1 MATKLGTVGILDILL
16 SGDTANLKR
25 ATKDGA
31 TNLEKMG
38 AVARSTVTSVAKLSA
53 AIGAASVAVFAFT
66 KRVAATGDQFAKM
79 SAKVGAS
86 TEFLSAFAHAARLGG
101 ASTEGME
108 KSIGRMTRVMSDAS
122 NGLATAK
129 RSFDDLDIEVQKTDG
144 SLRAVPEILLE
155 VADRIAGMTDETK
168 QAALA
173 QEIFGRSGL
182 EMLPVLKQGSA
193 AIREHMEEARRLG
206 IVWSAEAAKAAED
219 FNDNIER
226 LGRGVE
232 GISMQLAGPLI
243 KALGDTAGA
252 FLDAQ
257 RAGEG
262 FGDAMLRAMQIFLTG
277 TDLQK
282 WESDMAAAGEQLL
295 GAQKKLDE
303 ALRVQ
308 RSPGMKE
315 FGTNLVRQAREA
327 VDQASAEIAR
337 LRDIRPILLGPET
350 PPDGKPKGTPGG
362 GGGMTDAQKKEQ
374 EERRKLL
381 GEQYQWELDEEQ
393 RVREELGAIYIAAHE
408 KRLEDEKQ
416 RQADLQAAKIEGYE
430 WEQEQAIAQGEELLA
445 IDKAIAEQKKAQRDR
460 EKAANADFWNNL
472 AGLMNT
478 GSKKAF
484 EIGKAFSLGQAAI
497 KGASA
502 VMSAWEAGMSTGGPW
517 APVVA
522 AAYAAAA
529 GLNAL
534 NLMNNI
540 RSQQFGGGG
549 GAPVHPTQGSS
560 GVSPVGAGGGQQRER
575 PVSHTTVVLPATDLT
590 STSAVRQM
598 LLGLTEEIEANGG
611 SLTVR

>member
-1 MATKLGTVGILDILL
+1 MAESIGALAVRIGGDASGLINELGKSKTALGRF
-16 SGDTANLKR
+16 GDTAKQT
-25 ATKDGA
+25 AKSAAQITA
-31 TNLEKMG
+31 
-38 AVARSTVTSVAKLSA
+38 AVAA
-53 AIGAASVAVFAFT
+53 AATAIFALT
-66 KRVAATGDQFAKM
+66 RRVSATGDQFAKM

-86 TEFLSAFAHAARLGG
+86 TEFLSAFAHAASLGG
-101 ASTEGME
+101 VSTEQME
-108 KSIGRMTRVMSDAS
+108 KALGRMTRTMSDAS

-129 RSFDDLDIEVQKTDG
+129 RSFDDLGVNVQKTDG
-144 SLRAVPEILLE
+144 SLRAVPEVVLE
-155 VADRIAGMTDETK
+155 IADRIAGMTDATK

-182 EMLPVLKQGSA
+182 NMLPLLKQGSA
-193 AIREHMEEARRLG
+193 AIREQMEEAKRLG

-219 FNDNIER
+219 FNDNVAR
-226 LGRGVE
+226 LGRVVE
-232 GISMQLAGPLI
+232 GFTMQLAGPLI
-243 KALGDTAGA
+243 KALGDVAGE
-252 FLDAQ
+252 FLEAK
-257 RAGEG
+257 RAGDS
-262 FGDAMLRAMQIFLTG
+262 FGDALFRAIQIFLTG

-282 WESDMAAAGEQLL
+282 WEKDMAAAGERLL
-295 GAQKKLDE
+295 DAQRKLDE
-303 ALRVQ
+303 AMRVQ
-308 RSPGMKE
+308 RTPGMKA
-315 FGTNLVRQAREA
+315 FGDNLVRQAREA
-327 VDQASAEIAR
+327 VEKASAEIAR
-337 LRDIRPILLGPET
+337 LRDIKPILLGPDA
-350 PPDGKPKGTPGG
+350 PPDGKPKDGATG
-362 GGGMTDAQKKEQ
+362 GGGMTDAQKKAE

-381 GEQYQWELDEEQ
+381 GEQLQWELDEEQ
-393 RVREELGAIYIAAHE
+393 RVREEIDAIYIAAHE

-416 RQADLQAAKIEGYE
+416 RQADLQAAKIAGYD

-445 IDKAIAEQKKAQRDR
+445 IDKAIAEQKQAQRDR

-529 GLNAL
+529 GLNAI

-549 GAPVHPTQGSS
+549 GGAPVHPTQGASN
-560 GVSPVGAGGGQQRER
+560 VSPVGAGGGVQQRER
-575 PVSHTTVVLPATDLT
+575 PIAHTTVVLPATDLT

>member
-25 ATKDGA
+25 ATKEGA

-144 SLRAVPEILLE
+144 SLRAVPEVLLE

-182 EMLPVLKQGSA
+182 TLLPVLKQGSA

-337 LRDIRPILLGPET
+337 LRDIKPILLGPET

-393 RVREELGAIYIAAHE
+393 RVREEIDAIYIEAHE

-445 IDKAIAEQKKAQRDR
+445 IDKAIAEQKQAQRQR
-460 EKAANADFWNNL
+460 EQKANADFWNNL

-529 GLNAL
+529 GLNAI

-549 GAPVHPTQGSS
+549 GAPVAPTQGASN
-560 GVSPVGAGGGQQRER
+560 VSPVGAGGAGGQQGQGQSMTHIIKGLDPNQLFSGRQLRE
-575 PVSHTTVVLPATDLT
+575 
-590 STSAVRQM
+590 
-598 LLGLTEEIEANGG
+598 LLNEGTRDGDRWVF
-611 SLTVR
+611 T

>member
-1 MATKLGTVGILDILL
+1 MATKLGTLGILDILL

-25 ATKDGA
+25 ATKKGA

-144 SLRAVPEILLE
+144 SLRAVPEVLLE

-337 LRDIRPILLGPET
+337 LRDIKPILLGPEA
-350 PPDGKPKGTPGG
+350 PPDGKPKDGAT

-374 EERRKLL
+374 EALRKLL

-393 RVREELGAIYIAAHE
+393 RVREEIDAIYIAAHE

-416 RQADLQAAKIEGYE
+416 RQADLQAAKIEGYD

-445 IDKAIAEQKKAQRDR
+445 IDKAIAEQKQAQRDR
-460 EKAANADFWNNL
+460 EKAANAQFWNNL

-529 GLNAL
+529 GLNAI

-549 GAPVHPTQGSS
+549 GAPVAPTQGAS
-560 GVSPVGAGGGQQRER
+560 GVSPVGAGGGGQQRER
-575 PVSHTTVVLPATDLT
+575 PIAHTTVVLPATDLT

>member
-1 MATKLGTVGILDILL
+1 MATKLGKVGILDIILN
-16 SGDTANLKR
+16 GDIEGLKQASR
-25 ATKDGA
+25 AGA
-31 TNLEKMG
+31 TTLDKVG
-38 AVARSTVTSVAKLSA
+38 GVAKSAASSVAKFTA
-53 AIGAASVAVFAFT
+53 AVGAASAAVFAFT
-66 KRVAATGDQFAKM
+66 KRIAEKGDQFAKM

-86 TEFLSAFAHAARLGG
+86 TEFLSAFAHAVKLGG
-101 ASTEGME
+101 GSAEGME
-108 KSIGRMTRVMSDAS
+108 KSIGRMARVMSDAS

-144 SLRAVPEILLE
+144 SLRAVPEVLLE
-155 VADRIAGMTDETK
+155 VADRIAGMTDATK

-173 QEIFGRSGL
+173 QEIFGRGGL
-182 EMLPVLKQGSA
+182 QLLPVLKQGSA

-252 FLDAQ
+252 FLAAQ

-262 FGDAMLRAMQIFLTG
+262 FGDAMLRAVQILLTG

-295 GAQKKLDE
+295 GAQQKLDQ

-308 RSPGMKE
+308 GSPGMKE

-337 LRDIRPILLGPET
+337 LRDIKPILLGPDA
-350 PPDGKPKGTPGG
+350 PADGKPKPPPSG

-374 EERRKLL
+374 EALRKLL

-408 KRLEDEKQ
+408 KRLADEKQ
-416 RQADLQAAKIEGYE
+416 LQADLQAAKIEAYD
-430 WEQEQAIAQGEELLA
+430 WEQAQAIAQGEELLA
-445 IDKAIAEQKKAQRDR
+445 IDASIAAQKQAQRQR
-460 EKAANADFWNNL
+460 EQQANAQFWDNL

-478 GSKKAF
+478 GSKKSF
-484 EIGKAFSLGQAAI
+484 EIGKAFSLGQAAV

-517 APVVA
+517 APAVA

-534 NLMNNI
+534 NMMNNI
-540 RSQQFGGGG
+540 RKQQFGGGG
-549 GAPVHPTQGSS
+549 GAPVHPTQGASNI
-560 GVSPVGAGGGQQRER
+560 SPVGAGGGGGQQQGQSQSMTHIIKGLDPNSLFSGRQLRE
-575 PVSHTTVVLPATDLT
+575 
-590 STSAVRQM
+590 
-598 LLGLTEEIEANGG
+598 LLNEGTRDGDRWVFE
-611 SLTVR
+611 

>member
-1 MATKLGTVGILDILL
+1 MATRLGQLGILDILL

-25 ATKDGA
+25 ATKEGA

-66 KRVAATGDQFAKM
+66 KRVAATGDMFAKM

-86 TEFLSAFAHAARLGG
+86 TEFLSAFAHAVKLGG
-101 ASTEGME
+101 GSAEGME
-108 KSIGRMTRVMSDAS
+108 KSIGRMARVMSDAS

-144 SLRAVPEILLE
+144 SLRAVPEVLLE
-155 VADRIAGMTDETK
+155 VADRFAGMTDETK

-182 EMLPVLKQGSA
+182 TLLPVLKQGSA

-252 FLDAQ
+252 FLAAQ

-308 RSPGMKE
+308 GSPGMKE

>member
-374 EERRKLL
+374 EALRKLL
-381 GEQYQWELDEEQ
+381 GEQFQWELDEEQ

-408 KRLEDEKQ
+408 KRLSDEKQ
-416 RQADLQAAKIEGYE
+416 LQADLQAAKIEGYE

-445 IDKAIAEQKKAQRDR
+445 IDAAVAEQKRAQRER
-460 EKAANADFWNNL
+460 EKQATSRFWSDL
-472 AGLMNT
+472 SGLMNT
-478 GSKKAF
+478 NSKKLF
-484 EIGKAFSLGQAAI
+484 EFGKKAALAEAAI
-497 KGASA
+497 SASEAVVHAFKWGNKIGGPYVGAAFAAASA
-502 VMSAWEAGMSTGGPW
+502 VAG
-517 APVVA
+517 
-522 AAYAAAA
+522 
-529 GLNAL
+529 L

-549 GAPVHPTQGSS
+549 GAPVAPTQGASN
-560 GVSPVGAGGGQQRER
+560 VSPVGAGGAGGQRER
-575 PVSHTTVVLPATDLT
+575 PVAHTTVVLPATDLT